1 MKIIWVVEDQI
12 IPNYGV
18 ATINGDIDLP
28 DDLATSFIEQGKA
41 KGPEAAKPVKK
52 STPIED

>member
-18 ATINGDIDLP
+18 ATINGEIDLP

-41 KGPEAAKPVKK
+41 KVPEAAKPAKK
-52 STPIED
+52 ITPTED